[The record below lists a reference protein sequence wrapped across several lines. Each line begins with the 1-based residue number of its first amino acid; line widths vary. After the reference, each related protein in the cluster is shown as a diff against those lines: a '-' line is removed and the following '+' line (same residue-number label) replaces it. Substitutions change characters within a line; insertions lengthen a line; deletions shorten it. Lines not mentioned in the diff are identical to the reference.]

1 MDRPAYAGVV
11 REERKTPMSTTLRL
25 VSDRGGTPK
34 PADLAARAAHP
45 AGSGSADTDT
55 DTDTERIVFVEPSR
69 RLRDDERGAVT
80 AEDAIVIMAAVAF
93 AGLLVAIMR
102 SSEIRSMLVQLV
114 ENALGAAG

>member
-1 MDRPAYAGVV
+1 
-11 REERKTPMSTTLRL
+11 MSTTLRL

-55 DTDTERIVFVEPSR
+55 DTERIVFVEPSR

-80 AEDAIVIMAAVAF
+80 AEYAIVIMAAVAF